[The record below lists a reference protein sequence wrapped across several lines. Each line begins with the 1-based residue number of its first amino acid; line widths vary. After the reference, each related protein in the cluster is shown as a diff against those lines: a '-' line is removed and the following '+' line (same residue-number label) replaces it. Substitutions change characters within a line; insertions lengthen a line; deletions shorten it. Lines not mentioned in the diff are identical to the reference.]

1 MFRAAFTFRFNT
13 HVVATHCAIGALLS
27 LVLSTTCIA
36 DDKITTPDAGLLPL
50 EELRTFTRVYDHV
63 RNGYVDEID
72 DAQLLEYAIKGM
84 ISELDPH
91 SAYLDKDAFADLQA
105 STSGEFGRHRS
116 RQF

>member
-1 MFRAAFTFRFNT
+1 MFRAAFISRSN
-13 HVVATHCAIGALLS
+13 AQSIAKASALLS
-27 LVLSTTCIA
+27 LVLAASCVA
-36 DDKITTPDAGLLPL
+36 DDKAPTTDAGLLPL

-72 DAQLLEYAIKGM
+72 DARLLEYAIKGM

-105 STSGEFGRHRS
+105 STSGEFGGIGLEV
-116 RQF
+116 